1 MLAVMDRVRLG
12 RRASGVVS
20 VHALVSTAAHAIAE
34 TDLTIGIDGSDAE
47 WRPGCPSLD
56 AGQCCL
62 PARSEPESR
71 EGDTVLGCGMR
82 TAGVANDSAAASH
95 PGLALDHTGFIH
107 FHSSTTSGSAC
118 LMSFRILLRVS
129 PRQSPSSAILC
140 EISCDADWPWL
151 APDFFMVSSSR
162 GLNAE
167 LLCILRVQSLPAS
180 ELHRLGTNDA
190 ADGGSAEQMIQNIE
204 AKVPPGSTHRD
215 EAAIDVGPQ
224 RQARAATNG
233 FELPPH
239 IEATPVVLEHLGS
252 VGSRHSSCGDVR
264 RGCSDRGE
272 LHPGSNRPQAP
283 IGVEGRP
290 FAQLRRVGKRPP
302 DFFRRVTQ
310 FSAEDERPLVSVLS
324 DLRPAGRT

>member
-1 MLAVMDRVRLG
+1 ASRTRPTRRGLEPRVAVLLAIRVTPRRDRRHHARG
-12 RRASGVVS
+12 DGPGEIGTEGERRS
-20 VHALVSTAAHAIAE
+20 VGARTGEHGGDAIAE

-56 AGQCCL
+56 AGQCRL
-62 PARSEPESR
+62 AARSEPESR
-71 EGDTVLGCGMR
+71 KGDTALGCRMR

-151 APDFFMVSSSR
+151 APDFFMFSSSR

-167 LLCILRVQSLPAS
+167 LLCVLRVQSLPSA

-190 ADGGSAEQMIQNIE
+190 ADGGSAEQVIQNIE
-204 AKVPPGSTHRD
+204 ANVPPGSTHRD
-215 EAAIDVGPQ
+215 EAAIDIGPQ

-239 IEATPVVLEHLGS
+239 IEATPVVLQHLGS
-252 VGSRHSSCGDVR
+252 VGSRHGCFGNVR
-264 RGCSDRGE
+264 
-272 LHPGSNRPQAP
+272 
-283 IGVEGRP
+283 
-290 FAQLRRVGKRPP
+290 
-302 DFFRRVTQ
+302 
-310 FSAEDERPLVSVLS
+310 
-324 DLRPAGRT
+324 

>member
-12 RRASGVVS
+12 RGASGVVS

-56 AGQCCL
+56 AGQCCVR
-62 PARSEPESR
+62 ARSEHER
-71 EGDTVLGCGMR
+71 GEGDQVLGCGMR
-82 TAGVANDSAAASH
+82 TAGVANDSAAASY
-95 PGLALDHTGFIH
+95 PGLAPDHTGFIH

-129 PRQSPSSAILC
+129 PRQSPNSAILC
-140 EISCDADWPWL
+140 EISCDAAWPWL
-151 APDFFMVSSSR
+151 APDFSMFSSSK

-167 LLCILRVQSLPAS
+167 LLCVLRVQSLPAA

-190 ADGGSAEQMIQNIE
+190 ADGGSAEQVIQNIE
-204 AKVPPGSTHRD
+204 ANVPPGSTHRD

-224 RQARAATNG
+224 RHARAATNG

-239 IEATPVVLEHLGS
+239 IEATPVVLEHPGS
-252 VGSRHSSCGDVR
+252 VGSRHGCSGNVR
-264 RGCSDRGE
+264 RGRSDCGEFHRGSD
-272 LHPGSNRPQAP
+272 HTQAP

-290 FAQLRRVGKRPP
+290 LAQLRRVG
-302 DFFRRVTQ
+302 
-310 FSAEDERPLVSVLS
+310 
-324 DLRPAGRT
+324 